1 MNAKIKSWIYPLLP
15 VLFLTFQS
23 CENESNDQET
33 TQATEGKVHHLTIDE
48 TPFLK
53 PNVENFKSKNSLTSK
68 SSGDKEAELE
78 LDVKHIIEYDGADNF
93 KSYSIPVI
101 DNSVDNSDYY
111 FENLHVIKDGDKYE
125 NIIIRYTP
133 TNHKKKF
140 ALKNFTGK
148 MEFFNNNKTIKRTIH
163 FVNGKAVKADPIP
176 NNKTTG
182 KSGVTAILA
191 DRMTEDDCNCGPRGG
206 GGNFLA
212 DFFSWVGGLFS
223 NISIS
228 SGYGSASNT
237 GYVLTVTSPNM
248 GSGYI
253 AGSTTTSGSGTPYVV
268 FVPSEPEAAY
278 LRMQVTDIVRKL
290 GNIDSTAF
298 AWMLDYR
305 NANNVNNIYN
315 ALNEEEEN
323 SSERLAFLRQAIIT
337 LKSGT
342 YLDLTYSEKSPMN
355 VDLTNIFT
363 NSSLPENRKFIDIY
377 NALITSPEF
386 KKLFIDLFGDS
397 KMYNVKFEVAE
408 HVYENND
415 PTKKEVNATTS
426 QDPITKNFT
435 IKINKQILITGTSKS
450 QTKIENAKTILHECI
465 HAYLFVKANN
475 PSAGADFVKVLNTM
489 YPTVKE
495 QHDFM
500 YGRMIPTMQK
510 VLGEIRDLVTT
521 GSKRAILETQYT
533 MHPTITPLTSTSW
546 IWLEYYKYISI
557 NGLEEASC
565 FKVDFPINSNQFNLF
580 TKYIEYGRKELDR

>member
-33 TQATEGKVHHLTIDE
+33 TQATEGKVHHMTIDE
-48 TPFLK
+48 APFLK

-78 LDVKHIIEYDGADNF
+78 LDVNHIIEYDGADNF

-163 FVNGKAVKADPIP
+163 FINGKAVKADPIP
-176 NNKTTG
+176 SNKTTG
-182 KSGVTAILA
+182 KPGVTAILA
-191 DRMTEDDCNCGPRGG
+191 DRMTEDDCNCGPTGG

-253 AGSTTTSGSGTPYVV
+253 AGSTTTSGSGTPYAV
-268 FVPSEPEAAY
+268 FVPSEPQAAY
-278 LRMQVTDIVRKL
+278 QRMQVTDIVRKL
-290 GNIDSTAF
+290 NTVSSTLNSNAF
-298 AWMLDYR
+298 LWLLNTN
-305 NANNVNNIYN
+305 NAETTNTIYN
-315 ALNEEEEN
+315 FLNQNEENAPEIIDYVK
-323 SSERLAFLRQAIIT
+323 RLLII
-337 LKSGT
+337 
-342 YLDLTYSEKSPMN
+342 
-355 VDLTNIFT
+355 
-363 NSSLPENRKFIDIY
+363 
-377 NALITSPEF
+377 A
-386 KKLFIDLFGDS
+386 
-397 KMYNVKFEVAE
+397 
-408 HVYENND
+408 
-415 PTKKEVNATTS
+415 
-426 QDPITKNFT
+426 
-435 IKINKQILITGTSKS
+435 
-450 QTKIENAKTILHECI
+450 
-465 HAYLFVKANN
+465 
-475 PSAGADFVKVLNTM
+475 
-489 YPTVKE
+489 
-495 QHDFM
+495 
-500 YGRMIPTMQK
+500 
-510 VLGEIRDLVTT
+510 
-521 GSKRAILETQYT
+521 
-533 MHPTITPLTSTSW
+533 
-546 IWLEYYKYISI
+546 
-557 NGLEEASC
+557 
-565 FKVDFPINSNQFNLF
+565 
-580 TKYIEYGRKELDR
+580 

>member
-33 TQATEGKVHHLTIDE
+33 PQATEGKVHHLTIDE
-48 TPFLK
+48 APFLK

-163 FVNGKAVKADPIP
+163 FINGKAVKADPIP
-176 NNKTTG
+176 SNKTTG
-182 KSGVTAILA
+182 KPGVTAILA
-191 DRMTEDDCNCGPRGG
+191 DRMTEDDCNCGPTGG

-450 QTKIENAKTILHECI
+450 QTKIENVKTILHECI